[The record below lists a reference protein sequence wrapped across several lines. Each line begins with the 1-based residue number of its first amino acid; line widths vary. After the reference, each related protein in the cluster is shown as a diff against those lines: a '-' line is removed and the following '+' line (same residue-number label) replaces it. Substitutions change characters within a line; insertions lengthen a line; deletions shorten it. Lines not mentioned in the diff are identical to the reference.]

1 MVRRCGWG
9 PRPVGFSGQI
19 GTHFGHV
26 RLGKPKFADP
36 QEQRERA
43 QNIPGLRA
51 SLAFPAT
58 SRQRRLCHH
67 RQYPTFSARLALTK
81 RRGPDIDLFDDD
93 FERMAP
99 LLDVRVSELFASSF
113 DKPANAPGFSL
124 NSFHGRQTSLSSL
137 NPLLGRS
144 IL

>member
-1 MVRRCGWG
+1 MTYWLVERGVRTFECAR
-9 PRPVGFSGQI
+9 R
-19 GTHFGHV
+19 
-26 RLGKPKFADP
+26 
-36 QEQRERA
+36 
-43 QNIPGLRA
+43 
-51 SLAFPAT
+51 
-58 SRQRRLCHH
+58 RRLCHH

-99 LLDVRVSELFASSF
+99 LLD
-113 DKPANAPGFSL
+113 KPANAPGFSL

-144 IL
+144 ML